1 MTKTMTTLKDLS
13 RHLGLS
19 VTQVSRALNDH
30 SDVSDGT
37 KERVRQ
43 AAFELNYQPNLM
55 ARRLVTGRS
64 GIVGFLQPRI
74 PSPAESAFFTNFLS
88 GLSENFVK
96 FDRQFMLH
104 MSDRSANELEA
115 YDRLVRTRSIDG
127 FVVTEPEFDDKRVNF
142 LRKKKIPFVLHG
154 QTMDVP
160 DYPFFDID
168 NVAVGYD
175 LTKML
180 IDQGHKRILFINGAK
195 TASYAQR
202 RVIGYE
208 KAMKEAG
215 LPIDPKMMVR
225 GNMVAEIGLLETVRA
240 FQQDGEKPTAIIA
253 GNTRISTGV
262 FSALAA
268 IGLSVPDDVS
278 LVAHDDQ
285 LPAYSVTE
293 SPRLVSGTSS
303 PLSASWGPLAENLS
317 RFLDGAELSEVQTIE
332 PHTFIDHG
340 STKSI

>member
-1 MTKTMTTLKDLS
+1 MTTLKDLS
-13 RHLGLS
+13 KHLGLS

-30 SDVSDGT
+30 SDVSDTT

-43 AAFELNYQPNLM
+43 VAAELNYQPNLM

-74 PSPAESAFFTNFLS
+74 PSSAESVFFTNFLS
-88 GLSENFVK
+88 GLSQSFAK

-104 MSDRSANELEA
+104 MADRASDEVLA

-127 FVVTEPEFDDKRVNF
+127 FVVTEPSIDDKRVNF

-175 LTKML
+175 LTKYL
-180 IDQGHKRILFINGAK
+180 IGNGHRRIAFLNGSAE
-195 TASYAQR
+195 ASYAQR
-202 RVIGYE
+202 RDIGYQ
-208 KAMKEAG
+208 KAFAEARIE
-215 LPIDPKMMVR
+215 LNPTFMVR
-225 GNMVAEIGLLETVRA
+225 GEMSVETGLLETVRL
-240 FQQDGEKPTAIIA
+240 FQRTSEKPTAIIA
-253 GNTRISTGV
+253 GNTRIAKGALTAL
-262 FSALAA
+262 SAM
-268 IGLSVPDDVS
+268 GLSVPEDVS

-285 LPAYSVTE
+285 LPEFPSAQLPT
-293 SPRLVSGTSS
+293 PISGTAS
-303 PLSASWGPLAENLS
+303 PLSLSWEPLAENLS
-317 RFLDGAELSEVQTIE
+317 RFLDGAELSDVQSVA
-332 PHTFIDHG
+332 PHDFVERG
-340 STKSI
+340 SVKSI

>member
-1 MTKTMTTLKDLS
+1 MTTLKDLS

-74 PSPAESAFFTNFLS
+74 PTSAESAFFTNFLS
-88 GLSENFVK
+88 GLSENFAK

-104 MSDRSANELEA
+104 MSDKTTDELEA

-154 QTMDVP
+154 QTMDAP

-180 IDQGHKRILFINGAK
+180 IDRGHKRILFINGAQA
-195 TASYAQR
+195 ASYAER
-202 RVIGYE
+202 RVIGYQ
-208 KAMKEAG
+208 KALKEAG
-215 LPIDPKMMVR
+215 IKFDPDMVVR
-225 GNMVAEIGLLETVRA
+225 GNMVAETGLLETIRA
-240 FQQDGEKPTAIIA
+240 FQRSGEKPTAIIA
-253 GNTRISTGV
+253 GNTRISTGALM
-262 FSALAA
+262 ALAA
-268 IGLSVPDDVS
+268 MGLSMPEDVS

-285 LPAYSVTE
+285 LPADSNGDL
-293 SPRLVSGTSS
+293 PRPVSGTSS
-303 PLSASWGPLAENLS
+303 PLSASWEPLAENLS
-317 RFLDGAELSEVQTIE
+317 RFLDGAELSEVQTIA
-332 PHTFIDHG
+332 PHTFVDHG
-340 STKSI
+340 SIKTI